1 MKPTFQE
8 KTGWYVA
15 IRLAESGQPKLH
27 LRPAMWIVPCY
38 ALQVTAGRIEACRMV
53 GTLQGPS
60 RMAMDA
66 ESGVSPGRC
75 GNFVPE
81 PTEPQA
87 LQLATVGAS
96 LPQWVAEIPAG

>member
-1 MKPTFQE
+1 MSH
-8 KTGWYVA
+8 GGHIA
-15 IRLAESGQPKLH
+15 R
-27 LRPAMWIVPCY
+27 
-38 ALQVTAGRIEACRMV
+38 
-53 GTLQGPS
+53 TLENGH
-60 RMAMDA
+60 A
-66 ESGVSPGRC
+66 ESGVSPRGRC